1 MVKTADDAK
10 EGFKDGKIASLRVL
24 GCGFLSQEYYVTV
37 AGSAS
42 DKNSNEDSRTFD
54 GVFSCAWKST
64 KSCGMLWMQ
73 ASKAQKWILPQ
84 TTIS

>member
-10 EGFKDGKIASLRVL
+10 DAFKDGKIPFFNLL
-24 GCGFLSQEYYVTV
+24 CCGFLSQEQYVTV
-37 AGSAS
+37 PGSVF
-42 DKNSNEDSRTFD
+42 DKNSYEDGRTFD

-64 KSCGMLWMQ
+64 KSCGMLRMQ